1 MRNLIT
7 LLPCGWRALSGLG
20 ALLLLVGCGPRPV
33 RIGAVLPLTGSLAA
47 YGQSLE
53 RGVLTATDQVNREG
67 GIEGRRL

>member
-33 RIGAVLPLTGSLAA
+33 RIGAVLPLTGGVVVSAM
-47 YGQSLE
+47 
-53 RGVLTATDQVNREG
+53 RVLTGVEARTEVAPPDAEQVYE
-67 GIEGRRL
+67 